1 MCWPLR
7 LCLLAGGL
15 TALSVPTAGAQ
26 VLAKS
31 LDQLRVLVKAGDTV
45 SVTDATGRRVSGPI
59 TDVSKDTL
67 ILLVD
72 GNPFALSER
81 DIATVRQR
89 RADSLANG
97 AKWGFGVGL
106 GLGLLVGV
114 AIAAE
119 LDDSSSSSAAVIP
132 VAGLAYGGIGAGVG
146 VGIDAM
152 IRRTRVIYSRD
163 GTQTARVRIVPV
175 LSRQGAGV
183 EGSILF

>member
-1 MCWPLR
+1 MCRYLQ

-15 TALSVPTAGAQ
+15 TALSVPTASAQ
-26 VLAKS
+26 VLARS

-45 SVTDATGRRVSGPI
+45 SVTDATGRRLTGPI
-59 TDVSKDTL
+59 ADLSKDALTL
-67 ILLVD
+67 VVD
-72 GNPFALSER
+72 GNRFVLSER

-106 GLGLLVGV
+106 GFGLLVGV

-119 LDDSSSSSAAVIP
+119 GYSGAAIP

-146 VGIDAM
+146 VGIDAL
-152 IRRTRVIYSRD
+152 IRGTRVIYARD
-163 GTQTARVRIVPV
+163 DTPAAGVRIAPV
-175 LSRQGAGV
+175 LSRHGAGFA
-183 EGSILF
+183 GSILF